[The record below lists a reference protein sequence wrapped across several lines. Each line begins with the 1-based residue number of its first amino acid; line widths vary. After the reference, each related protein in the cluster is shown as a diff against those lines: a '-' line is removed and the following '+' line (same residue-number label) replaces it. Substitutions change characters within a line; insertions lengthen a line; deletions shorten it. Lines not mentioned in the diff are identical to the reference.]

1 MSYPSADVR
10 AFALSLSNLNMG
22 WERYRAA
29 LAAQLDVTTSEL
41 IALGLIARGERV
53 TPSDLADQMNLTSG
67 SVTAL
72 LGRLEEAG
80 FIART
85 PNPDDK
91 RSVIVTA
98 RPSGQHAM
106 GWMRDCVEADL
117 RTALATVPTADLSA
131 LGHLAEAVGA
141 QMSEAA
147 AVPKPV

>member
-1 MSYPSADVR
+1 MSYPRDAVR
-10 AFALSLSNLNMG
+10 DFELSLNELNLG
-22 WERYRAA
+22 WERYRAS

-41 IALGLIARGERV
+41 TALSLIARTERI
-53 TPSDLADQMNLTSG
+53 TPSDLSERMNLTSG
-67 SVTAL
+67 SVTAV

-106 GWMRDCVEADL
+106 GWMRDHLDREFQ
-117 RTALATVPTADLSA
+117 TALAALPLVDLGA
-131 LGHLAEAVGA
+131 IGRLCEAIGA
-141 QMSEAA
+141 QLSEAA
-147 AVPKPV
+147 SLPKPV